1 MADDLNATL
10 LRGLLPAL
18 YKEAQAGDR
27 AATDRIIRIIGQLE
41 RLEGAPTVPEGFT
54 APPTVPGQP
63 ESRLSRDKLHAR
75 LADLQ
80 AQDAAPPAWLELYDS
95 LLAERTADGHQRWDW
110 RKALY
115 IAWSCVPRSK
125 REPKTLG
132 ALADRL
138 GVRTSTMRMW
148 RIHDPEIEQR
158 IADLPHQVLLD
169 HVADVYAATIEVAS
183 TPDPRCTAERQL
195 FYKLAGILQS
205 QVELGG
211 SLNLDHTS
219 KGERI
224 TGFVNVSPDDWEK
237 GDAE

>member
-27 AATDRIIRIIGQLE
+27 AATDRIIRIISQLE
-41 RLEGAPTVPEGFT
+41 RLEGAAPAPPEGFT
-54 APPTVPGQP
+54 APPAVPGQDQ
-63 ESRLSRDKLHAR
+63 SRLSRDKLNAR

-80 AQDAAPPAWLELYDS
+80 AIDAAPPPWLELYDE

-110 RKALY
+110 RKALF

-138 GVRTSTMRMW
+138 GVRTSTIRMW
-148 RIHDPEIEQR
+148 CLHDPEIKQR
-158 IADLPHQVLLD
+158 IADLPRQMLLD
-169 HVADVYAATIEVAS
+169 HVADVYAVTIEVAT

-195 FYKLAGILQS
+195 FYKLAGIIQS
-205 QVELGG
+205 QVDLTG
-211 SLNLDHTS
+211 NLEHTVEVVFADPS
-219 KGERI
+219 HASTADTDAT
-224 TGFVNVSPDDWEK
+224 TGD
-237 GDAE
+237 

>member
-41 RLEGAPTVPEGFT
+41 RLEGATPAPPEGFT
-54 APPTVPGQP
+54 APPTAPGQP

-80 AQDAAPPAWLELYDS
+80 AQDAAPPPWLELYDE
-95 LLAERTADGHQRWDW
+95 LLAEKNDAGHQRWDW

-138 GVRTSTMRMW
+138 GVRTSTMREW
-148 RIHDPEIEQR
+148 RRHDPEIEQR

-195 FYKLAGILQS
+195 FYKLAGIIQS
-205 QVELGG
+205 QVDLSGNV
-211 SLNLDHTS
+211 NLEHTVEVVFADPS
-219 KGERI
+219 HA
-224 TGFVNVSPDDWEK
+224 PLADADAAA
-237 GDAE
+237 GD